1 MVNHIFGGK
10 GVLSKLFHFKKHLK
24 NLLFYSTTD
33 HLLKLSVKSV
43 NKSVVILEKSNKYIS
58 FHGGLSRYIDLS
70 ILILVSVKVSVD
82 TYPDSFPETLEN
94 IYLQKSIR
102 VHEINRVRKK
112 NVGPDEIEGKT
123 YYQIGSRPGMNYDWN
138 IRG

>member
-1 MVNHIFGGK
+1 MVLMTIRWNKGGF
-10 GVLSKLFHFKKHLK
+10 LQR
-24 NLLFYSTTD
+24 
-33 HLLKLSVKSV
+33 
-43 NKSVVILEKSNKYIS
+43 KSNKYIS

-138 IRG
+138 IRGWKRRKKESKIFGKIKTTE